1 MSQRNQEKLEQ
12 LMAERWQS
20 LKTRAQNERNAE
32 KLMKIL
38 EEIDDLLFNVEM
50 IVAVEYGQGHAID
63 HNDA

>member
-1 MSQRNQEKLEQ
+1 MSQRNQEQMEQ

-32 KLMKIL
+32 KLIKLL

-50 IVAVEYGQGHAID
+50 IVAVEYGQGHMRD
-63 HNDA
+63 HS